1 MKHIYLTLLC
11 CVLLAALPA
20 CDMREKNG
28 SNGADSLEKIL
39 TSADTLKSECK
50 EMFTIDMPTSAINP
64 AAKLNIAQ
72 GGTVDGTYYYQAFIR
87 KHVLSKE
94 ADNIVRIVK
103 SELAT
108 GEIVQTSDNLKLN
121 HANDIT
127 YNPKTNELI
136 VVHNVPN
143 TSRISIIDADTLT
156 LKETKDIGVN
166 IYCLDYNET
175 YDEYVIGLSG
185 GQSFQILNSDFTA
198 KSSVFQ
204 PTDRTDGFVT
214 QGCSSCGDYIYF
226 VLYKDNVIT
235 VYDRGGNFITL
246 IQLDVKSLEP
256 ENITVINDKIY
267 VGCYSATYGAKLFE
281 VTPVL
286 EAE

>member
-1 MKHIYLTLLC
+1 MRNIYLALLC
-11 CVLLAALPA
+11 CVLLVTLPA
-20 CDMREKNG
+20 CSTRGKD
-28 SNGADSLEKIL
+28 SSTGADFFEKIF
-39 TSADTLKSECK
+39 TSSDTLKSECK

-64 AAKLNIAQ
+64 IVKLNIAQ

-108 GEIVQTSDNLKLN
+108 GEIVLTSDNLKLN

-143 TSRISIIDADTLT
+143 TSWISIIDADTLT
-156 LKETKDIGVN
+156 LKETKDIGID

-185 GQSFQILNSDFTA
+185 GQSFKILNSDFTV
-198 KSSVFQ
+198 KSSDFQ
-204 PTDRTDGFVT
+204 PTDRTEGFVT
-214 QGCSSCGDYIYF
+214 QGCSSYGNYIYF

-235 VYDRGGNFITL
+235 VYDRYGNIPH
-246 IQLDVKSLEP
+246 P
-256 ENITVINDKIY
+256 ENQ
-267 VGCYSATYGAKLFE
+267 GF
-281 VTPVL
+281 
-286 EAE
+286 